1 MSNDPDKRDSATSSN
16 IQPGDYALI
25 ITSDNEIEFLMPQMN
40 ENETSR
46 PVPKLAI
53 ALAAIAN
60 LMGDDRW
67 VDQVIHSFFGKTK
80 GKHSRTKRKNVK

>member
-1 MSNDPDKRDSATSSN
+1 MAEESDKKSSATSSN

-25 ITSDNEIEFLMPQMN
+25 ITPDNEIEFLMPHVN
-40 ENETSR
+40 ENEINR

-67 VDQVIHSFFGKTK
+67 VDQVIHSIFGTTK
-80 GKHSRTKRKNVK
+80 GKSSRSKRKNIK

>member
-1 MSNDPDKRDSATSSN
+1 MTNDSEKKSSNSSSN
-16 IQPGDYALI
+16 IKPEDYALI
-25 ITSDNEIEFLMPQMN
+25 ITPDNEIEFLMPYVN
-40 ENETSR
+40 ENEINR

-67 VDQVIHSFFGKTK
+67 VDQVIHSFFGTTK
-80 GKHSRTKRKNVK
+80 GKSSRSKRKNIK